1 MGERLWY
8 CTRQRA
14 GPLVKECRALRP
26 RLSAD
31 DTPWERREKNK
42 ILVPQRDSAVCHS
55 TVDRLELRLA
65 LFGFEGCCYTLT
77 FDDDHLP
84 LKFRDARAAARNFWV
99 KLQRWNG
106 GKAFDRV
113 SLIEGKHGD
122 RRYHLHAVLRYGQFP
137 PALIQHLWTAGFVDD
152 EPLLRGTADSYR
164 RMARYYTKESTDG
177 IIIPT
182 GSRPWTSSRTL
193 TRQLPPPKKWMS
205 TSGNIRIP
213 KDAYACGRNQV
224 QNEFGVYNYAW
235 YIEKAPGNSFL

>member
-1 MGERLWY
+1 MVLHQTAG
-8 CTRQRA
+8 RA
-14 GPLVKECRALRP
+14 SGQGVPGTEAQAVRY
-26 RLSAD
+26 

-42 ILVPQRDSAVCHS
+42 ILVPPRDSAVCHS

-122 RRYHLHAVLRYGQFP
+122 QRYHLHAVLRYGQFP

-152 EPLLRGTADSYR
+152 EPLLRGPADSYR

-193 TRQLPPPKKWMS
+193 TRQLPPPKNGCPPAETSVFQRTHTPAGETKSRTNLES
-205 TSGNIRIP
+205 TTT
-213 KDAYACGRNQV
+213 
-224 QNEFGVYNYAW
+224 
-235 YIEKAPGNSFL
+235 PGTSTKRPEILLFKGT

>member
-42 ILVPQRDSAVCHS
+42 ILVPPRDSAVCHS

-122 RRYHLHAVLRYGQFP
+122 QRYHLHAVLRYGQFP

-152 EPLLRGTADSYR
+152 EPLLRYL
-164 RMARYYTKESTDG
+164 K
-177 IIIPT
+177 
-182 GSRPWTSSRTL
+182 L
-193 TRQLPPPKKWMS
+193 
-205 TSGNIRIP
+205 
-213 KDAYACGRNQV
+213 C
-224 QNEFGVYNYAW
+224 
-235 YIEKAPGNSFL
+235 